1 MFQKVNFLHE
11 SLESKHFWSG
21 YKCRGQKKFFRPLK
35 TLVFALVI
43 VFLTFSG
50 LGVKFS
56 RWGKNS
62 LGGHK

>member
-1 MFQKVNFLHE
+1 MVGGTN
-11 SLESKHFWSG
+11 SG
-21 YKCRGQKKFFRPLK
+21 GGTIFRPMK
-35 TLVFALVI
+35 MLVFTKII

-50 LGVKFS
+50 LGLKFS